1 MVNDMPIS
9 EPSPPP
15 TDSRLV
21 LLVEDEPCLREM
33 VSEFL
38 EFEGYEVIEARD
50 GTQAVQILNERR
62 PPPESLCI
70 VLLDMMMPRLNG
82 MDVLHHLTDLGEYVP
97 VVAMS
102 ANRELLAE
110 AAAAGAKATLPK
122 PFDLDRLLRVVARN
136 CETPSDAR

>member
-1 MVNDMPIS
+1 MVGS
-9 EPSPPP
+9 EQASSPP
-15 TDSRLV
+15 REEQVV

-38 EFEGYEVIEARD
+38 QLEGYHVVEARD
-50 GTQAVQILNERR
+50 VKQAVQILNERL
-62 PPPESLCI
+62 PPPEYLCM

-82 MDVLHHLTDLGEYVP
+82 MDVLHHLADLGEHVP

-110 AAAAGAKATLPK
+110 AAAARAKATLPK
-122 PFDLDRLLRVVARN
+122 PFDLDRLAQVVARN
-136 CETPSDAR
+136 CGSPPSEQ